1 MDKKKKLIWGGRFS
15 ENPDEFM
22 QVFGASI
29 DVDIELLEFDIL
41 GSIAWAEALGKANIL
56 KPDEVNVII
65 EGLHKVEEDLKSE
78 RSGGTQCFDSSLEDI
93 HMTVE
98 SKLVDTIGDIG
109 AKLHTGRSR
118 NDQVA
123 LDERMFLLSAV
134 NDSINSINSVQGSVV
149 KKAEN
154 HIESIVPAYTHLQQA
169 QPVRLAHYL
178 MSWFWMLQ
186 RDKERFED
194 TRKRVDTLPLGSGA
208 VAGSGFNIDRKFLA
222 KKLGF
227 SSITENSIDA
237 VSDRDYIIETISAAS
252 VLMMHLSRIA
262 EDLIIWSSFEFGF
275 VVLPEKYSTGSSIM
289 PQKKNPDA
297 LELIRGKTGRVY
309 GDLITI
315 LTVMKGLP
323 LSYNKDMQE
332 DKEPLFDTIYTIKG
346 CLQIMEGVI
355 NGLEFNTESMDSVF
369 DDTVFATDI
378 ADYLTEKGMPFRKA
392 HEVVGRLV
400 KWSQQ
405 NNVSMVEIPRDIF
418 QKHSNLFNDDIYDLF
433 DLKKSTDNRSL
444 DGGTG
449 KNALIKQ
456 IKKAKEILLR
466 QE

>member
-1 MDKKKKLIWGGRFS
+1 MNKKKKLIRGGHFS
-15 ENPDEFM
+15 ESPDEFM
-22 QVFGASI
+22 QIFGASI

-56 KPDEVNVII
+56 KPDEVKVII
-65 EGLHKVEEDLKSE
+65 EGLKKVEEDLKIKSS
-78 RSGGTQCFDSSLEDI
+78 SGAQCFDSSFEDI

-98 SKLVDTIGDIG
+98 SKLIDTIGDVG

-118 NDQVA
+118 NDQIA
-123 LDERMFLLSAV
+123 LDERMFLLSAI
-134 NDSINSINSVQGSVV
+134 NDSINSIKSVQESVV
-149 KKAEN
+149 KKAEK

-169 QPVRLAHYL
+169 QPVRLGHYL

-186 RDKERFED
+186 RDKKRFED
-194 TRKRVDTLPLGSGA
+194 ARKRADTLPLGSGA

-237 VSDRDYIIETISAAS
+237 VSDRDYIIETISAAAI
-252 VLMMHLSRIA
+252 LMMHLSRIA
-262 EDLIIWSSFEFGF
+262 EDFIIWSTSEFGF
-275 VVLPEKYSTGSSIM
+275 VVLPEKYSTGSSMM

-332 DKEPLFDTIYTIKG
+332 DKEPLFDSIKTIKG

-355 NGLEFNTESMDSVF
+355 NGIEFNTDNMKSVF
-369 DDTVFATDI
+369 DDTIFATDV
-378 ADYLTEKGMPFRKA
+378 ADYLTEKGMPFRQA
-392 HEVVGRLV
+392 HEVVGQLV

-405 NNVSMVEIPRDIF
+405 NNVSMAEIPRDIF
-418 QKHSNLFNDDIYDLF
+418 LEHSDLFGDDVYDLF
-433 DLKKSTDNRSL
+433 DLKKSTDKRSL

-456 IKKAKEILLR
+456 IKKAKEILS
-466 QE
+466 